1 MEILFVL
8 LILWGLAWGA
18 YKLFLL
24 LFRPD
29 IFLEEKRQR
38 HELEMARRAR
48 NRQALGAFGYVVG
61 LLFRK

>member
-1 MEILFVL
+1 MEFLIVL
-8 LILWGLAWGA
+8 LILWGVAVGA

-29 IFLEEKRQR
+29 IFLEEKRQK
-38 HELEMARRAR
+38 HELEMARRER
-48 NRQALGAFGYVVG
+48 NRQALGVFGHLAN